1 MRQGL
6 LGLLL
11 ASLFVLAGCLAPVAP
26 EWDDAIVVER
36 NGDGTFTFTSKLG
49 DETISDTYIE
59 RGCLDGEV
67 GPDKGGKIKFEG
79 YMSASTIYETHNS
92 DLNNNNLTFATTAAV
107 AIQEMSFTDAK
118 NVLSGAGERIEVKEW
133 DVRIQIQTR

>member
-26 EWDDAIVVER
+26 EWDEAIVVER

-49 DETISDTYIE
+49 EDTITNTYTE

-67 GPDKGGKIKFEG
+67 GSVDG
-79 YMSASTIYETHNS
+79 
-92 DLNNNNLTFATTAAV
+92 V
-107 AIQEMSFTDAK
+107 
-118 NVLSGAGERIEVKEW
+118 
-133 DVRIQIQTR
+133 